1 VIGVSI
7 SLKFAEMAI
16 KVWKGDR
23 SVYDDLKKILPTP
36 DKLEVSDYGFV
47 GEGPDGVKVGLQY
60 GLDPVN
66 ALVQI
71 GFLYAGMMWPFLP
84 FFQEANKLVRK
95 MWRDEIKKRVKAYVS
110 SNGQIKAIKGWKYAG
125 E

>member
-1 VIGVSI
+1 VIDVSI

-23 SVYDDLKKILPTP
+23 SVYDDLKKVLPNP
-36 DKLEVSDYGFV
+36 DKLEASDYGVV

-60 GLDPVN
+60 GLDPVT

-71 GFLYAGMMWPFLP
+71 GFLYAGTMWPFLDI
-84 FFQEANKLVRK
+84 FKDANKLVRK
-95 MWRDEIKKRVKAYVS
+95 RWREEI
-110 SNGQIKAIKGWKYAG
+110 IKQAKSYLLGG
-125 E
+125 VR

>member
-1 VIGVSI
+1 VSI

-16 KVWKGDR
+16 KVWKGDG
-23 SVYDDLKKILPTP
+23 SVYDDLKKILPNP
-36 DKLEVSDYGFV
+36 DKLEVSDYGLV

-71 GFLYAGMMWPFLP
+71 GFLYAGMLWPFLS

-95 MWRDEIKKRVKAYVS
+95 MWREEIIKRSKPYS
-110 SNGQIKAIKGWKYAG
+110 CSEG
-125 E
+125 

>member
-23 SVYDDLKKILPTP
+23 SVYEDLKKILPNP

-66 ALVQI
+66 TLVQI

-84 FFQEANKLVRK
+84 FLHEANKLVRK
-95 MWRDEIKKRVKAYVS
+95 MWREEIKTQVKSYLLGGVR
-110 SNGQIKAIKGWKYAG
+110 
-125 E
+125 